1 MTPDQITQLRTLLRR
16 ANICKIIPGTVII
29 EAEVYNQILTLLL
42 CPTCCG
48 TGKSLEYAT
57 ACPEC
62 GCEEYTNENQLGVG
76 YRQCRKCHQD
86 WWLNIKYG
94 IGVEPCPD
102 CQAPELPDA
111 TYCQSCGKITDDL
124 DEGFRCPDC
133 QQHTS

>member
-1 MTPDQITQLRTLLRR
+1 MTSDQIIQLRKLLRR

-29 EAEVYNQILTLLL
+29 EAEVYNQILALL
-42 CPTCCG
+42 P
-48 TGKSLEYAT
+48 
-57 ACPEC
+57 
-62 GCEEYTNENQLGVG
+62 
-76 YRQCRKCHQD
+76 R
-86 WWLNIKYG
+86 
-94 IGVEPCPD
+94 PD